1 MSVYVFVNGEV
12 VEKYGPEHMASLQE
26 VARSKLSAPSI
37 RADGMEAIVNH
48 ADGRTYDSKSAY
60 YGAVKAAGCEIVGN
74 DSKWK
79 NGALPNKKVRGIG
92 ADLARQLRD

>member
-1 MSVYVFVNGEV
+1 MTVYVYVNGEV
-12 VEKYGPEHMASLQE
+12 VEKWGDKHLASLRE
-26 VARSKLSAPSI
+26 VQRSTLSAPSI
-37 RADGMEAIVNH
+37 RTDGMEAIVNH
-48 ADGRTYDSKSAY
+48 ADGRVYDSKSAY

-79 NGALPNKKVRGIG
+79 TGAHPGKKVTGIG